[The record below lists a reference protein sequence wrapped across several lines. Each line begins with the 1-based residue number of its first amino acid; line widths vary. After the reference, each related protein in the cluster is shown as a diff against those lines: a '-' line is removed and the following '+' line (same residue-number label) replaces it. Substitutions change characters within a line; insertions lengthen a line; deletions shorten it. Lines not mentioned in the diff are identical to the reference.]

1 MAFTKAGDLLQLAM
15 LVAGR
20 RYGITLDDVA
30 QRFGCS
36 IRTARRMFRALEDV
50 FPDVEAAVDDDGR
63 KRWRM
68 ARGPLDRLMTISAEE
83 LADFDLAIRALQ
95 REGQAV
101 EAARLIGLRDKIK
114 ALLPPTQ
121 ARRIAAD
128 EEALLAAQGFVARP
142 GPRRRVRSQVVRA
155 VGEAIKACRILE
167 VLYRSRQDEAP
178 RKRLIAPHGVLTGVR
193 RYVAAKDQGDLW
205 EPMKLYRLD
214 ALEAAAVTDEAFVFD
229 PAFDLQAFADRA
241 FGVFQNEAEFGEV
254 VWRFAPAAAAHARGF
269 DFHPNQVVEDEPD
282 GSLLVRFEAAGHLE
296 MCWYLYAWGDQVEV
310 VAPDRLRR
318 LCEGFQRSDF
328 PALP

>member
-1 MAFTKAGDLLQLAM
+1 MAFTKAADLLHLA
-15 LVAGR
+15 LLAVSH

-30 QRFGCS
+30 ARFGCS
-36 IRTARRMFRALEDV
+36 IRTARRMLRALEDV
-50 FPDVEAAVDDDGR
+50 FPDVAAGVDEDGR
-63 KRWRM
+63 KRWRL
-68 ARGPLDRLMTISAEE
+68 ARGPLDHLMTVSAEE
-83 LADFDLAIRALQ
+83 MADFDLAIRTLE
-95 REGQAV
+95 REGQTV

-114 ALLPPTQ
+114 ALVPPTQ

-142 GPRRRVRSQVVRA
+142 GPRRRVRGEVMRA

-193 RYVAAKDQGDLW
+193 RYVVAKDRGDLL

-214 ALEAAAVTDEAFVFD
+214 ALEAALVTDESFVFD
-229 PAFDLQAFADRA
+229 PGFDLQAFANRA

-254 VWRFAPAAAAHARGF
+254 VWRFRPAAAAHAAGF
-269 DFHPNQVVEDEPD
+269 DFHPDQVVETEPD
-282 GSLLVRFEAAGHLE
+282 GSLLVRFVAAGYLE

-310 VAPDRLRR
+310 VAPERLRH
-318 LCEGFQRSDF
+318 LCEGFRRADF